1 MDRDQ
6 SFVNTTL
13 LKLLNEQTD
22 LSGTQIDL
30 IDGFL
35 FMLKKIK
42 RHKTIRLIN
51 EKEIH
56 PRFWRSHNRAFGYG
70 TKNHINEH
78 EFRLLYE
85 FYLNVAFKE
94 GFVESKQEFIQVTEK
109 GLVYLK
115 RRKEEQLDLLFQY
128 IWG

>member
-6 SFVNTTL
+6 SFVSTTL

-56 PRFWRSHNRAFGYG
+56 PRFWRSHNRAFGYE
-70 TKNHINEH
+70 TKNHINER

-94 GFVESKQEFIQVTEK
+94 GFVEGKREYIQVTEK
-109 GLVYLK
+109 GLVYLQ
-115 RRKEEQLDLLFQY
+115 RRKEEQLELLFQY